1 MKKTIFKRP
10 LFVNPQAYTTIPELY
25 SIDKLQSFN
34 FDEND
39 TYTTKLVYNGRVES
53 IIKKAGEEHILHLDL
68 YTVDGSCV
76 LGEWYVKGIDSE
88 SVVTIDKNILTIVAN
103 NNLKYPGLIA
113 AWSAKGKTNED
124 ADRNVLKDLTGN
136 GHDITLSNFAYSG
149 MSGYG
154 GCNYGKTEYH
164 LTSTSW
170 YETILSKTPVNG
182 RLSFNIRGITELYE
196 KVRQRIEVREYRYD
210 NSINYIGIEQDG
222 DYDIE
227 IDENIFSHI
236 SMNFG
241 GEELSDY
248 PCNVIIK
255 MELNYPDA
263 LVFDGV
269 NDLGVNRS
277 IPSLTDYTI
286 IIKKK
291 AFERNGI
298 VCATN
303 GNFNEVAFII
313 DDRIAFPED
322 ETKARSNSF
331 SYESLV
337 TWVDNISYQTKNSY
351 NGETIKVGKLVTTSG
366 FNISSYGGMYWKG
379 AFYSAYLFDRSLDE
393 QEIKS
398 FIRKHIDPEYL
409 LPSEIPAITLISND
423 TLIDNS
429 TLIKNN

>member
-1 MKKTIFKRP
+1 MRRRYLRNRSDRI
-10 LFVNPQAYTTIPELY
+10 
-25 SIDKLQSFN
+25 S
-34 FDEND
+34 
-39 TYTTKLVYNGRVES
+39 
-53 IIKKAGEEHILHLDL
+53 
-68 YTVDGSCV
+68 
-76 LGEWYVKGIDSE
+76 
-88 SVVTIDKNILTIVAN
+88 
-103 NNLKYPGLIA
+103 YPGLIA
-113 AWSAKGKTNED
+113 AWSAKGKTND
-124 ADRNVLKDLTGN
+124 DVDRNVLKDLTGN
-136 GHDITLSNFAYSG
+136 GHDITLNNFAYSG

-269 NDLGVNRS
+269 DDWGISKSLP
-277 IPSLTDYTI
+277 ILTDYTI
-286 IIKKK
+286 IVRRVFLDNEKGYSGTIAAKG
-291 AFERNGI
+291 ANPENLGAFCFERNDNTYFSQISFG
-298 VCATN
+298 N
-303 GNFNEVAFII
+303 GSRIKIDKNVEISWQTTLSYLGKAIPRGNLLDEPTFTIGTSFYRNNF
-313 DDRIAFPED
+313 
-322 ETKARSNSF
+322 
-331 SYESLV
+331 L
-337 TWVDNISYQTKNSY
+337 
-351 NGETIKVGKLVTTSG
+351 
-366 FNISSYGGMYWKG
+366 KG
-379 AFYSAYLFDRSLDE
+379 AIYSAYLFDRSLDE

-398 FIRKHIDPEYL
+398 FIRKYIDPEYL
-409 LPSEIPAITLISND
+409 LPSETAPTPPP
-423 TLIDNS
+423 TR
-429 TLIKNN
+429 